1 MKNVNIMGVHQFL
14 GERGHK
20 KTIHMGNC
28 LKSGAWQIIGRKIFR
43 VGEGCGWYHD
53 AHYELILVRVGT

>member
-20 KTIHMGNC
+20 KTIYMGDC
-28 LKSGAWQIIGRKIFR
+28 LKSGAWQIIGRGKFR
-43 VGEGCGWYHD
+43 GGGGAVDTSMH
-53 AHYELILVRVGT
+53 TMN

>member
-20 KTIHMGNC
+20 KTIYMGDC
-28 LKSGAWQIIGRKIFR
+28 LKSGAWQIIGRRKFR
-43 VGEGCGWYHD
+43 GGEGAVDTSMH
-53 AHYELILVRVGT
+53 TMN